1 MPETQYWYGLQ
12 PNLPAKSP
20 TRFPEDPFL
29 LKSCLGPVDP
39 LHMGN
44 TVTSMAEKR
53 SSTRI
58 VPIGSN
64 EDIVILHIDGDQHL
78 AKILDLSDTGV
89 SVYVVEPD
97 APLKTDDTFRMA
109 LYHKEKIEDIDVKVC
124 RKTGHLVG
132 LEFLNLSRAAA
143 EHVRAK
149 IIRLEVEWMR
159 MKPGL

>member
-1 MPETQYWYGLQ
+1 
-12 PNLPAKSP
+12 
-20 TRFPEDPFL
+20 
-29 LKSCLGPVDP
+29 
-39 LHMGN
+39 
-44 TVTSMAEKR
+44 MAEKR

-124 RKTGHLVG
+124 RKT
-132 LEFLNLSRAAA
+132 
-143 EHVRAK
+143 
-149 IIRLEVEWMR
+149 I
-159 MKPGL
+159 